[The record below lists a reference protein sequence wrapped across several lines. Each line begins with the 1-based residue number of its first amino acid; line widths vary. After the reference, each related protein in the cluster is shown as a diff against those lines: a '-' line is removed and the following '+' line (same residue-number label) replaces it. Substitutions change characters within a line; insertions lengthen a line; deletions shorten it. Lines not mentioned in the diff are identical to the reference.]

1 MIRTKEN
8 IKKLKWICYA
18 LILLALLLVRHKTE
32 IISQDPSGED
42 YQFWSLVP
50 AILTLVI
57 CFATKEVVPAL
68 LVGIFAG
75 GIISN
80 KDIIQEYLI
89 PSIGS
94 PKYGQI
100 LLVYLWCLGGLI
112 GLWTKT
118 GGARHFAAWAG
129 KKIVK
134 DRKTAKFFSF
144 LMGVVFHQGGTIS
157 TVLAGSTVKPI
168 CDEKRVSHE
177 ELSYM
182 IDSTASPIATV
193 IPFNVWPIY
202 VGGLLLGTT
211 PLFPDKDAGITF
223 FFKAVPF
230 NFYALFALLFTFL
243 MAWEKL
249 PFYGKRMKIAMKRAA
264 ETGKLDRD
272 GSNPLFSKELATLNI
287 PEGYKSS
294 NIDFL
299 IPICTLLA
307 IAIIPPTI
315 NLIIIGE
322 LGKMYIS
329 EAFFLAVI
337 SAVILALYKGM
348 RLRKVVEGF
357 IDGCKGVTMGAIVL
371 GLAVTLGQ
379 VSESLGTAHYIIRT
393 TSHIIVPYLLPFILQ
408 IICMF
413 VAFSVGSSWGTYAV
427 VLPVAMPLAWAINP
441 HPFYLLLCFG
451 AVDGGATFG
460 DQCSPISDT
469 TILSALATGADL
481 MDHVFTQIPLAML
494 AAGMGSI
501 FYTSITYF
509 VFYF

>member
-1 MIRTKEN
+1 M
-8 IKKLKWICYA
+8 KKIKWIIYA
-18 LILLALLLVRHKTE
+18 GLLIAIFLIRQYTG
-32 IISQDPSGED
+32 IISKGPTSDD

-50 AILTLVI
+50 AMLTLII
-57 CFATKEVVPAL
+57 CFATREVIPAL
-68 LVGIFAG
+68 FIGVFAG
-75 GIISN
+75 GIISGKYN
-80 KDIIQEYLI
+80 IVEEYLI
-89 PSIGS
+89 PAIGS
-94 PKYGQI
+94 PEYGQI

-118 GGARHFAAWAG
+118 GGARHFASWAG

-134 DRKTAKFFSF
+134 DRKTAKFFAF
-144 LMGVVFHQGGTIS
+144 LMGVLFHQGGTIS

-168 CDEKRVSHE
+168 CDEKKVSHE

-182 IDSTASPIATV
+182 IDSTASPVATV

-211 PLFPDKDAGITF
+211 PLFPDKNAGIDF
-223 FFKAVPF
+223 FFKAIPF
-230 NFYALFALLFTFL
+230 NFYALLALLFTFL

-249 PFYGKRMKIAMKRAA
+249 PFYGKRMKAAMKRAA

-272 GSNPLFSKELATLNI
+272 GSNPLFSKELETLHI

-294 NIDFL
+294 TIDFL
-299 IPICTLLA
+299 VPIGILLVVA
-307 IAIIPPTI
+307 IVPR
-315 NLIIIGE
+315 LI
-322 LGKMYIS
+322 LGRMYIS

-337 SAVILALYKGM
+337 SAIVLALYKGM
-348 RLRKVVEGF
+348 KLRRVVEGF
-357 IDGCKGVTMGAIVL
+357 IEGCKGVTMGAVVL
-371 GLAVTLGQ
+371 GLAVTLGS
-379 VSESLGTAHYIIRT
+379 VSESLGTANYIIRT
-393 TSHIIVPYLLPFILQ
+393 TSHIIVPYLLPFIFQ

-427 VLPVAMPLAWAINP
+427 VLPIAMPLAYAINP
-441 HPFYLLLCFG
+441 HPFYMLLCFG

-469 TILSALATGADL
+469 TILSSLATGADL
-481 MDHVFTQIPLAML
+481 MDHVFTQVPLAML
-494 AAGMGSI
+494 AAGIGSI
-501 FYTSITYF
+501 FYTGITYF